1 MVYDAFFLHSPPR
14 MSVPVLMK
22 IEYIPNI
29 KIFFYYWNQA
39 FIKQIIF
46 YGF

>member
-1 MVYDAFFLHSPPR
+1 MIYGLFLHSPPR
-14 MSVPVLMK
+14 MCVPVLMK

-29 KIFFYYWNQA
+29 KIFIFWNQA